1 MFFRKAGF
9 SCGFR
14 LVQGSDIT
22 TLSSRNYLHSLAIGL
37 HNQSDDAILVTPAQP
52 VEVCVTEGYESP
64 RSPLTHCQTCHAG
77 WCWKQWNICPA
88 SPHSFRLRVNLLSSW
103 ENGVPASDRPVLV
116 FCQAAQCWGEK
127 VPQRDVRP
135 SHHPRGLWFRQPAHE
150 YLAGGHVVGLWL
162 LSRSSL
168 QLLHSL
174 EAVLGDSK
182 ASFDSKHGLQVLPHA
197 ARCDKDTRQKPKLE
211 KKQSRGLQ
219 GQSGCCLWCH
229 CDLHQS
235 RWSGLTVVH
244 ASYQDR
250 MISLKFNG
258 LAVIM
263 WSNVSFF
270 SSVLIW
276 LLTSFLTRIR
286 RICIGRK

>member
-1 MFFRKAGF
+1 M
-9 SCGFR
+9 
-14 LVQGSDIT
+14 
-22 TLSSRNYLHSLAIGL
+22 
-37 HNQSDDAILVTPAQP
+37 
-52 VEVCVTEGYESP
+52 
-64 RSPLTHCQTCHAG
+64 
-77 WCWKQWNICPA
+77 
-88 SPHSFRLRVNLLSSW
+88 
-103 ENGVPASDRPVLV
+103 
-116 FCQAAQCWGEK
+116 
-127 VPQRDVRP
+127 
-135 SHHPRGLWFRQPAHE
+135 
-150 YLAGGHVVGLWL
+150 
-162 LSRSSL
+162 
-168 QLLHSL
+168 L
-174 EAVLGDSK
+174 EAVKHLSSFSTLFQAQSESALHMGERSPSVRPASSGVLSSCAVLGWKGPTKGRQALTPPSWTLIQTACTWIPCWRSCCRALATLPFLLAAPPQSWGCAGRHSK

>member
-9 SCGFR
+9 SCGFG

-88 SPHSFRLRVNLLSSW
+88 SPHSFRLRVNLLSTW

-116 FCQAAQCWGEK
+116 WKGPTKGRQALTPPSWTLIQTACTWIPCWRSCCRALATLPFLLAAP
-127 VPQRDVRP
+127 PQ
-135 SHHPRGLWFRQPAHE
+135 SWGC
-150 YLAGGHVVGLWL
+150 AGRH
-162 LSRSSL
+162 
-168 QLLHSL
+168 
-174 EAVLGDSK
+174 SK

>member
-1 MFFRKAGF
+1 MLHVWEGSLPSLICKKGTLFFRKAGF

-88 SPHSFRLRVNLLSSW
+88 SPHSFRLRVNLLSTW

-127 VPQRDVRP
+127 VPQRDVRS

-162 LSRSSL
+162 LSCSSL

-174 EAVLGDSK
+174 EAVLGDT
-182 ASFDSKHGLQVLPHA
+182 A
-197 ARCDKDTRQKPKLE
+197 KL
-211 KKQSRGLQ
+211 
-219 GQSGCCLWCH
+219 
-229 CDLHQS
+229 
-235 RWSGLTVVH
+235 
-244 ASYQDR
+244 
-250 MISLKFNG
+250 
-258 LAVIM
+258 
-263 WSNVSFF
+263 
-270 SSVLIW
+270 
-276 LLTSFLTRIR
+276 LLTASMGCRYCLMLPDVTRTL
-286 RICIGRK
+286 GKNQN

>member
-1 MFFRKAGF
+1 MLEAVKHLPSF
-9 SCGFR
+9 S
-14 LVQGSDIT
+14 
-22 TLSSRNYLHSLAIGL
+22 TL
-37 HNQSDDAILVTPAQP
+37 
-52 VEVCVTEGYESP
+52 
-64 RSPLTHCQTCHAG
+64 
-77 WCWKQWNICPA
+77 
-88 SPHSFRLRVNLLSSW
+88 FRLRVNLLSTW

-150 YLAGGHVVGLWL
+150 YLAGGHVVGFL
-162 LSRSSL
+162 LAAPPQSWGCAGR
-168 QLLHSL
+168 H
-174 EAVLGDSK
+174 SK